1 MSILVIRRRT
11 VAAGIAVV
19 GLAAFGI
26 GYAVAAQPHMEAA
39 LSALE
44 TASHELEVAVPDKGG
59 HRVKAI
65 ALVNDAIG
73 QVKAGIA
80 VGATK

>member
-1 MSILVIRRRT
+1 MSTVVIRRRT
-11 VAAGIAVV
+11 LAAGICVV
-19 GLAAFGI
+19 ATAACGI

-44 TASHELEVAVPDKGG
+44 KARSELETAIPDKGG

-73 QVKAGIA
+73 EVRAGIA
-80 VGATK
+80 AGK